1 MKKLIALLLAMLCV
15 FALAGCGSM
24 EWTMID
30 MKGRE
35 SQLSAQDAAAVDRCL
50 KAKGWQD
57 DTTNCMVVT
66 LKSEGRWVTYCPD
79 CGLFNDLEVG
89 WYLTLSDSDRE
100 DLNAR
105 LGQYGSLWVI
115 TE

>member
-1 MKKLIALLLAMLCV
+1 MKKLIALLLTVLCV
-15 FALAGCGSM
+15 FALAGCGSTA
-24 EWTMID
+24 WTMTD
-30 MKGRE
+30 MEGRE
-35 SQLSAQDAAAVDRCL
+35 SQLSNQDAAAIDRYL
-50 KAKGWQD
+50 KSKGWQD
-57 DTTNCMVVT
+57 DTTNCEVVT

-79 CGLFNDLEVG
+79 CGLFNDLSSG
-89 WYLTLSDSDRE
+89 RNLTLSDSDRE